1 MSYMHE
7 IFQPDAIA
15 FDLFQLLTDRGRLIG
30 SGISR
35 HVYPYGL
42 DPKRLIIKFEQE
54 ENHQNV
60 MEWQIWQSVQYT
72 DLAKWFAPVKA
83 ISPCGRILIQHR
95 TKPYSTAAKLP
106 NQIPAFFSDVKMDNW
121 GMLKGEPVCHDYGYN
136 LMLEKGMT
144 KRMKN
149 AYWH

>member
-42 DPKRLIIKFEQE
+42 DPTRLVIKFEQE

-60 MEWQIWQSVQYT
+60 TEWQIWNRVEHT
-72 DLAKWFAPVKA
+72 DLAKWFAPVEA
-83 ISPCGRILIQHR
+83 ISPCGRILIQRR
-95 TKPYSTAAKLP
+95 TMPCQTDRKLP
-106 NQIPAFFSDVKMDNW
+106 DRVPAFFSDIKIDNW
-121 GMLKGEPVCHDYGYN
+121 GMLKGKPVCHDYGFH

-144 KRMKN
+144 KRMKK
-149 AYWH
+149 AYWC